1 MIGSGALVI
10 IQISHLLFA
19 QMVLSAV
26 MPILSLMLHKVA
38 PYSGVSGS
46 ILFILPHTFS
56 NKLLAHFNCAIK
68 HKIETNKNNN
78 TMIKI
83 IAKSLIA
90 ISNFTFKVFGFE
102 IPFIA
107 KYRRDSMQKALDY
120 IHSQRD
126 YSNNLFGKDYTTKQA
141 INELIVHNLYF
152 N

>member
-1 MIGSGALVI
+1 MSY
-10 IQISHLLFA
+10 
-19 QMVLSAV
+19 
-26 MPILSLMLHKVA
+26 KVA
-38 PYSGVSGS
+38 PYGGVSGS
-46 ILFILPHTFS
+46 ILFLLPHTFS
-56 NKLLAHFNCAIK
+56 NKLLAHFNCAIE

-83 IAKSLIA
+83 IAKSLVA

-107 KYRRDSMQKALDY
+107 KYRRDSIQKALDH

-126 YSNNLFGKDYTTKQA
+126 YSNSLFDKDYTTKQA

-152 N
+152 D

>member
-1 MIGSGALVI
+1 
-10 IQISHLLFA
+10 
-19 QMVLSAV
+19 
-26 MPILSLMLHKVA
+26 MLHKVA

-46 ILFILPHTFS
+46 ILFLLPHTFS

-83 IAKSLIA
+83 IAKSLVT

-107 KYRRDSMQKALDY
+107 KYRRDSMQKALDH

-126 YSNNLFGKDYTTKQA
+126 YSNGLFDKDYTTKQA

-152 N
+152 D